1 MGNKGGRGRRGADP
15 KTSCQKQRQTTMN
28 EKASQLYVKKL
39 ADCKISRLK
48 DGNET
53 AAEIL
58 ITEIKEAVQSELVS
72 QVSDAEPYCVDGL
85 AQTIKSHSKNATTQT
100 MYHDWAGSSRV
111 QDFGN
116 SRQDS
121 NNMYADYH
129 VEEVEMMIEPYEKV
143 QDLEMV
149 EDNNFNIFN
158 FHHLC
163 WHPTWTGYCAVSVS
177 LTEPNEKFT
186 DIKILIWSL
195 ENPSVPKIILK
206 SKAKGTVKTLSYC
219 PYNDSENRTI
229 VVGGLSNGQIVIW
242 DLGITNINSDEGDQK
257 EIWPCIH
264 SDEQHC
270 QKSSFKSIEWLA
282 ATHHINETGQIQ
294 VFWDKNGI
302 DFLKDPNLQFVAAS
316 QDMTISF
323 FDLKWQ
329 PSRGVKEINKKDVK
343 DLGTFNEESPYYK
356 LNGIWRPVF
365 KVFVNFQITTMCCM
379 FVPVQPELK
388 SNMDIDFFL
397 KNSEWTEDPF
407 QSQKFTK
414 NIFNYEWQ
422 LEESKVK
429 NRYACYENNK
439 NTLKSDKVGDSSG
452 NDDNDDDTK
461 VKLVRPKMFIG
472 TEDGRHLYVTWQG
485 FHTDVINSQHC
496 KIVYEYP
503 EEKPDKPMPVTHAI
517 RSPFFH
523 DILLTINGE
532 KVYIWRVDNPLP
544 CFEYNNEMN
553 PNITYTSGCWDR
565 RDANVILLGT
575 SNGDIEILDLKIQQ
589 DILNC
594 SIPKQIKWKKIVN
607 TVIQGDI
614 TGFYPHAIPMQPL
627 VIVVSDVKGGLKIY
641 KAKGKKYRVLKEIV
655 DYGTRNERIL
665 RELEINNKE
674 WLREF
679 INGRTSDVL
688 IKQLNDKFEESMG
701 EQ

>member
-1 MGNKGGRGRRGADP
+1 
-15 KTSCQKQRQTTMN
+15 
-28 EKASQLYVKKL
+28 
-39 ADCKISRLK
+39 
-48 DGNET
+48 
-53 AAEIL
+53 
-58 ITEIKEAVQSELVS
+58 
-72 QVSDAEPYCVDGL
+72 
-85 AQTIKSHSKNATTQT
+85 
-100 MYHDWAGSSRV
+100 
-111 QDFGN
+111 
-116 SRQDS
+116 
-121 NNMYADYH
+121 
-129 VEEVEMMIEPYEKV
+129 
-143 QDLEMV
+143 
-149 EDNNFNIFN
+149 
-158 FHHLC
+158 
-163 WHPTWTGYCAVSVS
+163 
-177 LTEPNEKFT
+177 
-186 DIKILIWSL
+186 
-195 ENPSVPKIILK
+195 
-206 SKAKGTVKTLSYC
+206 
-219 PYNDSENRTI
+219 
-229 VVGGLSNGQIVIW
+229 
-242 DLGITNINSDEGDQK
+242 
-257 EIWPCIH
+257 
-264 SDEQHC
+264 
-270 QKSSFKSIEWLA
+270 
-282 ATHHINETGQIQ
+282 
-294 VFWDKNGI
+294 
-302 DFLKDPNLQFVAAS
+302 
-316 QDMTISF
+316 
-323 FDLKWQ
+323 
-329 PSRGVKEINKKDVK
+329 
-343 DLGTFNEESPYYK
+343 
-356 LNGIWRPVF
+356 
-365 KVFVNFQITTMCCM
+365 MCCI

-388 SNMDIDFFL
+388 SNMDIDLFL

-422 LEESKVK
+422 LEESRVI
-429 NRYACYENNK
+429 NHYACYENNK

-532 KVYIWRVDNPLP
+532 NVYVWRVDNPLP
-544 CFEYNNEMN
+544 CFEYKNEMN

-565 RDANVILLGT
+565 RDASVILLGT

-607 TVIQGDI
+607 TVIRDDI
-614 TGFYPHAIPMQPL
+614 TGLYPHAIPLQPL
-627 VIVVSDVKGGLKIY
+627 VVVVSDVKGGLKIY

-679 INGRTSDVL
+679 INGRTSDR
-688 IKQLNDKFEESMG
+688 IKSVSGERATGQQRAATATTVRGTTAAASSSAPSSSSQADELNIRGAKFSAISAFTRVFYFIYIPLPCRAGAGIRIAKRAAPARELFDARCELVCSSSG
-701 EQ
+701 SGSELARRPVSLYIIVHIVEQQQRW